1 MTFDPS
7 HYINDSIRAVRPSGI
22 RKFFDLCAGSKDI
35 ISLGV
40 GEPDFV
46 SPWTIREACV
56 YSLER
61 GYTMYTSNYGLPE
74 LRHEI
79 VKYLEDRFGLSYNEA
94 TDIIV
99 TVGASE
105 AIDMALRALISPGD
119 EVLIPEPC
127 YVSYQACTL
136 MSHGVP
142 VPIVT
147 TEENGFRLT
156 PADIEAKITPKSKV
170 LILSFPNNP
179 TGAAMSRKELTALAE
194 VAKKHDLIVIS
205 DEIYCELTYEKEPV
219 SMASIPGMK
228 DRTIVVS
235 GLSKSFAMT
244 GWRVG
249 YIACHPDFIAE
260 MVKIHQYTIL
270 CAPIMGQKA
279 AVEAFRNGRKE
290 IEKMRAEY
298 DHRRRYIVDR
308 VKKIGIDMVTP
319 EGAFYVFPS
328 VKKFGLCSDEF
339 ATRLLR
345 EQKVAVVPGTAFG
358 ESGEGFVRCSYATSM
373 KNIVEAFD
381 RIEIFVN
388 QLRKH

>member
-1 MTFDPS
+1 MTFDPQK
-7 HYINDSIRAVRPSGI
+7 YIDDGIKAVQPSGI

-56 YSLER
+56 YSLEQ

-74 LRHEI
+74 LRYEI
-79 VKYLEDRFGLSYNEA
+79 VKYLDERFGVQYNKN

-105 AIDMALRALISPGD
+105 AIDMALRTLLSPGD

-127 YVSYQACTL
+127 YVSYQACTM
-136 MSHGVP
+136 MSHGIPVGVP
-142 VPIVT
+142 T

-156 PADIEAKITPKSKV
+156 PEDIEKKITPKSKV

-179 TGAAMSRKELTALAE
+179 TGAVMSRSEMEALAE

-205 DEIYCELTYEKEPV
+205 DEIYCELSYEQEPV

-235 GLSKSFAMT
+235 GLSKAFAMT
-244 GWRVG
+244 GWRIG
-249 YIACHPDFIAE
+249 YIACHKDFIAQ

-279 AVEAFRNGRKE
+279 AIEAFRNGRKE
-290 IEKMRAEY
+290 IDKMRTEY
-298 DHRRRYIVDR
+298 NQRRRYIVER
-308 VKKIGIDMVTP
+308 TRKMGIDMVVP
-319 EGAFYVFPS
+319 QGAFYAFPS
-328 VKKFGLCSDEF
+328 VKKFGMDSDTF
-339 ATRLLR
+339 ATRLLQ
-345 EQKVAVVPGTAFG
+345 EKHVAVVPGTAFG
-358 ESGEGFVRCSYATSM
+358 SCGEGFIRCSYATSM
-373 KNIVEAFD
+373 EHIIEAFN
-381 RIEIFVN
+381 RIESFLGN
-388 QLRKH
+388 L

>member
-1 MTFDPS
+1 MSFDPQL
-7 HYINDSIRAVRPSGI
+7 YINDSIRQVKPSGI

-40 GEPDFV
+40 GEPDFI

-74 LRHEI
+74 LRYEI
-79 VKYLEDRFGLSYNEA
+79 VKYLAERFGLSYNEN
-94 TDIIV
+94 TDVIV

-105 AIDMALRALISPGD
+105 AIDMALRTLIDPGD

-156 PADIEAKITPKSKV
+156 PEDIEKKITPKSKV

-179 TGAAMSRKELTALAE
+179 TGAVMNREDLTALAE
-194 VAKKHDLIVIS
+194 VAMKHDLIVIS
-205 DEIYCELTYEKEPV
+205 DEIYCELTYDGEPV
-219 SMASIPGMK
+219 SIASIPGMK
-228 DRTIVVS
+228 DRTILVS
-235 GLSKSFAMT
+235 GLSKAFAMT
-244 GWRVG
+244 GWRIG
-249 YIACHPDFIAE
+249 YVACHPDFIAE

-279 AVEAFRNGRKE
+279 AIEAFQSGRTE
-290 IEKMRAEY
+290 IEKMRTEY
-298 DHRRRYIVDR
+298 DRRRRYIVER
-308 VKKIGIDMVTP
+308 VKEIGIDMVTP
-319 EGAFYVFPS
+319 EGAFYAFPS
-328 VKKFGLCSDEF
+328 VKKFGLSSDDF
-339 ATRLLR
+339 ATRLLT
-345 EQKVAVVPGTAFG
+345 EKKVAIVPGTAFG
-358 ESGEGFVRCSYATSM
+358 NSGEGFVRCSYATSM
-373 KNIVEAFD
+373 KQIVKAFD
-381 RIEIFVN
+381 RIESFVD
-388 QLRKH
+388 QLR

>member
-1 MTFDPS
+1 MTFDAYN
-7 HYINDSIRAVRPSGI
+7 YINDSIRQVKPSGI

-56 YSLER
+56 YSLEK
-61 GYTMYTSNYGLPE
+61 GYTMYTSNYGMPE
-74 LRHEI
+74 LRYEI
-79 VKYLEDRFGLSYNEA
+79 VKYLDERFGLSYDEN
-94 TDIIV
+94 TDVIV

-105 AIDMALRALISPGD
+105 AIDMALRALLDPGD

-142 VPIVT
+142 VPVVT
-147 TEENGFRLT
+147 KAENDFRLT
-156 PADIEAKITPKSKV
+156 PADIEKCITPKSKV

-179 TGAAMSRKELTALAE
+179 TGAVMDREEMAALAE
-194 VAKKHDLIVIS
+194 VAKKHDLIVVS
-205 DEIYCELTYEKEPV
+205 DEIYCELTYGKEPV
-219 SMASIPGMK
+219 SMASLPGMK

-235 GLSKSFAMT
+235 GLSKAFAMT

-249 YIACHPDFIAE
+249 YIACHKDLIAE

-270 CAPIMGQKA
+270 CAPIMGQMA

-290 IEKMRAEY
+290 IDKMRTEY

-308 VKKIGIDMVTP
+308 TQKIGIDMVTP
-319 EGAFYVFPS
+319 EGAFYAFPS
-328 VKKFGLCSDEF
+328 VEKFGLSSDDF
-339 ATRLLR
+339 ATKLLTDHR
-345 EQKVAVVPGTAFG
+345 VAVVPGNAFG
-358 ESGEGFVRCSYATSM
+358 DSGEGFVRCSYATSM
-373 KNIVEAFD
+373 KQIVEAFD
-381 RIEIFVN
+381 RIDAFV
-388 QLRKH
+388 QSL

>member
-1 MTFDPS
+1 MIFEPGK
-7 HYINDSIRAVRPSGI
+7 YINDNIKSIKPSGI

-56 YSLER
+56 YSLEQ

-74 LRHEI
+74 LRYEI
-79 VKYLEDRFGLSYNEA
+79 VKYLYERFGLSYDEK
-94 TDIIV
+94 TDVIV

-105 AIDMALRALISPGD
+105 AIDMALRTLLSPGD

-127 YVSYQACTL
+127 YVSYQSCTL

-142 VPIVT
+142 VAIPT

-156 PADIEAKITPKSKV
+156 PQDIEARITPKSKV

-179 TGAAMSRKELTALAE
+179 TGAVMSREEMVALAQ
-194 VAKKHDLIVIS
+194 VAIDHDLIVIS
-205 DEIYCELTYEKEPV
+205 DEIYCELSYEQEPV

-228 DRTIVVS
+228 DRTILVS
-235 GLSKSFAMT
+235 GTSKAFAMT

-249 YIACHPDFIAE
+249 YIACHKDFIEE

-279 AVEAFRNGRKE
+279 AIEAFRNGIKE
-290 IEKMRAEY
+290 IDKMRNEY
-298 DHRRRYIVDR
+298 DRRRRYIVKR
-308 VKKIGIDMVTP
+308 TEEMGMDMVTP
-319 EGAFYVFPS
+319 QGAFYAFPS
-328 VKKFGLCSDEF
+328 VKKYGMSSDEF
-339 ATRLLR
+339 ATGLLR
-345 EQKVAVVPGTAFG
+345 EKHVAVVPGTAFG
-358 ESGEGFVRCSYATSM
+358 DCGEGFIRCSSATSM
-373 KNIVEAFD
+373 PHIIEAFH
-381 RIEIFVN
+381 RIEDDISH
-388 QLRKH
+388 LK

>member
-1 MTFDPS
+1 MTFEPGK
-7 HYINDSIRAVRPSGI
+7 YINDSIKAVQPSGI

-56 YSLER
+56 YSLEK

-79 VKYLEDRFGLSYNEA
+79 VKYMDERFGVRYDET
-94 TDIIV
+94 TDVIV

-105 AIDMALRALISPGD
+105 AIDMALRTVLSPGD

-142 VPIVT
+142 VSVPT
-147 TEENGFRLT
+147 SEENEFRLT
-156 PADIEAKITPKSKV
+156 SEDIEKHITPRSKV

-179 TGAAMSRKELTALAE
+179 TGAAMDYDELTALAE
-194 VAKKHDLIVIS
+194 VAQKHDLIVIS
-205 DEIYCELTYEKEPV
+205 DEIYCELSYEKEPV
-219 SMASIPGMK
+219 SVAAIPGMK

-235 GLSKSFAMT
+235 GLSKAFAMT
-244 GWRVG
+244 GWRIG
-249 YIACHPDFIAE
+249 YICCHKDFIE
-260 MVKIHQYTIL
+260 QMIKIHQYTIL

-279 AVEAFRNGRKE
+279 AIEAFRNGRKE
-290 IEKMRAEY
+290 IDKMRAEY
-298 DHRRRYIVDR
+298 DHRRRYIVER
-308 VKKIGIDMVTP
+308 MKNIGIDMVTP
-319 EGAFYVFPS
+319 QGAFYVFPS
-328 VKKFGLCSDEF
+328 IKKFGMTSDEF
-339 ATRLLR
+339 ATRLLQ
-345 EQKVAVVPGTAFG
+345 EKNVAVVPGTAFG
-358 ESGEGFVRCSYATSM
+358 ECGEGFIRCSYATSM
-373 KNIVEAFD
+373 KHIVEAFN
-381 RIEIFVN
+381 RIEDFVN
-388 QLRKH
+388 NLK

>member
-1 MTFDPS
+1 MTFEPGK
-7 HYINDSIRAVRPSGI
+7 YINDSIKAVQPSGI

-56 YSLER
+56 YSLEK

-79 VKYLEDRFGLSYNEA
+79 VKYMDERFGVRYNET
-94 TDIIV
+94 TDVIV

-105 AIDMALRALISPGD
+105 AIDMALRTVLSPGE

-136 MSHGVP
+136 MSHGIPVSVP
-142 VPIVT
+142 T
-147 TEENGFRLT
+147 SEENEFRLT
-156 PADIEAKITPKSKV
+156 PEDIEKHITPKSKV

-179 TGAAMSRKELTALAE
+179 TGAAMDYDELTALAE

-205 DEIYCELTYEKEPV
+205 DEIYCELSYEKEPV
-219 SMASIPGMK
+219 SVAAIPGMK

-235 GLSKSFAMT
+235 GLSKAFAMT
-244 GWRVG
+244 GWRIG
-249 YIACHPDFIAE
+249 YICCHKDFIE
-260 MVKIHQYTIL
+260 QMIKIHQYTIL

-279 AVEAFRNGRKE
+279 AIEAFKNGRKE
-290 IEKMRAEY
+290 IDKMRAEY
-298 DHRRRYIVDR
+298 DHRRRYIVER
-308 VKKIGIDMVTP
+308 MKNIGIDMVTP
-319 EGAFYVFPS
+319 QGAFYVFPS
-328 VKKFGLCSDEF
+328 IKKFGMTSDEF
-339 ATRLLR
+339 ATRLLQ
-345 EQKVAVVPGTAFG
+345 EKNVAVVPGTAFG
-358 ESGEGFVRCSYATSM
+358 ECGEGFVRCSYATSM
-373 KNIVEAFD
+373 KHIVEAFN
-381 RIEIFVN
+381 RIEDFVN
-388 QLRKH
+388 SLK

>member
-1 MTFDPS
+1 MTFEPGK
-7 HYINDSIRAVRPSGI
+7 YINDSIKAIQPSGI

-56 YSLER
+56 YSLEK

-79 VKYLEDRFGLSYNEA
+79 VKYMDERFGVRYNET
-94 TDIIV
+94 TDVIV

-105 AIDMALRALISPGD
+105 AIDMALRTVLSPGE

-136 MSHGVP
+136 MSHGIPVSVP
-142 VPIVT
+142 T
-147 TEENGFRLT
+147 SEENEFRLT
-156 PADIEAKITPKSKV
+156 PEDIEKHITPKSKV

-179 TGAAMSRKELTALAE
+179 TGAAMDYDELTALAE

-205 DEIYCELTYEKEPV
+205 DEIYCELSYEKEPV
-219 SMASIPGMK
+219 SVAAIPGMK

-235 GLSKSFAMT
+235 GLSKAFAMT
-244 GWRVG
+244 GWRIG
-249 YIACHPDFIAE
+249 YICCHKDFIE
-260 MVKIHQYTIL
+260 QMIKIHQYTIL

-279 AVEAFRNGRKE
+279 AIEAFKNGRKE
-290 IEKMRAEY
+290 IDKMRAEY
-298 DHRRRYIVDR
+298 DHRRRYIVER
-308 VKKIGIDMVTP
+308 MKNIGIDMVTP
-319 EGAFYVFPS
+319 QGAFYVFPS
-328 VKKFGLCSDEF
+328 IKKFGMSSDEF
-339 ATRLLR
+339 ATRLLK
-345 EQKVAVVPGTAFG
+345 EKNVAVVPGTAFG
-358 ESGEGFVRCSYATSM
+358 ECGEGFIRCSYATSM
-373 KNIVEAFD
+373 KQIVEAFN
-381 RIEIFVN
+381 RIEDFVN
-388 QLRKH
+388 NLK

>member
-1 MTFDPS
+1 MTFDPAK
-7 HYINDSIRAVRPSGI
+7 YINENIKSVQPSGI

-56 YSLER
+56 YSLEK

-74 LRHEI
+74 LRYEI
-79 VKYLEDRFGLSYNEA
+79 VKYMYERFGVQYNET
-94 TDIIV
+94 TDVIV

-105 AIDMALRALISPGD
+105 AIDMALRTLITPGD

-142 VPIVT
+142 VGIPT
-147 TEENGFRLT
+147 SEENGFRLT
-156 PADIEAKITPKSKV
+156 PEDIEKHITPKSKV

-179 TGAAMSRKELTALAE
+179 TGAAMDRDEMTALAE
-194 VAKKHDLIVIS
+194 VAIKHDLIVIS
-205 DEIYCELTYEKEPV
+205 DEIYCELSYEKEPV

-235 GLSKSFAMT
+235 GLSKAFAMT
-244 GWRVG
+244 GWRIG
-249 YIACHPDFIAE
+249 FLCCHKDFIDQ
-260 MVKIHQYTIL
+260 MIKIHQYTIL

-279 AVEAFRNGRKE
+279 AIEAFQNGRKE
-290 IEKMRAEY
+290 IDKMRMEY
-298 DHRRRYIVDR
+298 DHRRRFIVER
-308 VKKIGIDMVTP
+308 TKEIGIDMVTP
-319 EGAFYVFPS
+319 QGAFYVFPS
-328 VKKFGLCSDEF
+328 IKKFGMTSDEF
-339 ATRLLR
+339 ATKLLQ
-345 EQKVAVVPGTAFG
+345 EKKVAAVPGTAFG
-358 ESGEGFVRCSYATSM
+358 ECGEGFLRCSYATSM
-373 KNIVEAFD
+373 KNIVEAFK
-381 RIEIFVN
+381 RIEDFVN
-388 QLRKH
+388 GLK

>member
-1 MTFDPS
+1 MTFDPQK
-7 HYINDSIRAVRPSGI
+7 YIDDGIKAVQPSGI

-56 YSLER
+56 YSLEQ

-74 LRHEI
+74 LRYEI
-79 VKYLEDRFGLSYNEA
+79 VKYLDERFGVQYNEN

-105 AIDMALRALISPGD
+105 AIDMALRTLLSPGD

-127 YVSYQACTL
+127 YVSYQACTM
-136 MSHGVP
+136 MSHGIPVGVP
-142 VPIVT
+142 T

-156 PADIEAKITPKSKV
+156 PEDIEKKITPKSKV

-179 TGAAMSRKELTALAE
+179 TGAVMSRSEMEALAE

-205 DEIYCELTYEKEPV
+205 DEIYCELSYEQEPV

-235 GLSKSFAMT
+235 GLSKAFAMT
-244 GWRVG
+244 GWRIG
-249 YIACHPDFIAE
+249 YIACHKDFIAQ

-279 AVEAFRNGRKE
+279 AIEAFRNGRKE
-290 IEKMRAEY
+290 IDKMRTEY
-298 DHRRRYIVDR
+298 NQRRRYIVER
-308 VKKIGIDMVTP
+308 TRKMGIDMVVP
-319 EGAFYVFPS
+319 QGAFYAFPS
-328 VKKFGLCSDEF
+328 VKKFGMDSDTF
-339 ATRLLR
+339 ATRLLQ
-345 EQKVAVVPGTAFG
+345 EKHVAVVPGTAFG
-358 ESGEGFVRCSYATSM
+358 SCGEGFIRCSYATSM
-373 KNIVEAFD
+373 EHIIEAFN
-381 RIEIFVN
+381 RIESFLGN
-388 QLRKH
+388 L

>member
-1 MTFDPS
+1 MIFEPGK
-7 HYINDSIRAVRPSGI
+7 YINDNIKSVKPSGI
-22 RKFFDLCAGSKDI
+22 RKFFDLCAGSKDV

-56 YSLER
+56 YSLEQ

-74 LRHEI
+74 LRYEI
-79 VKYLEDRFGLSYNEA
+79 VKYLYERFGLSYDEK
-94 TDIIV
+94 TDVIV

-105 AIDMALRALISPGD
+105 AIDMALRTLLSPGD

-127 YVSYQACTL
+127 YVSYQSCTL

-142 VPIVT
+142 VAIPT

-156 PADIEAKITPKSKV
+156 PQDIEARITPKSKV

-179 TGAAMSRKELTALAE
+179 TGAVMSREEMAALAQ
-194 VAKKHDLIVIS
+194 VAIDHDLIVIS
-205 DEIYCELTYEKEPV
+205 DEIYCELSYEQEPV

-228 DRTIVVS
+228 DRTILVS
-235 GLSKSFAMT
+235 GMSKAFAMT

-249 YIACHPDFIAE
+249 YIACHKDFIEE

-279 AVEAFRNGRKE
+279 AIEAFRNGIKE
-290 IEKMRAEY
+290 IDKMRNEY
-298 DHRRRYIVDR
+298 DRRRRYIVKR
-308 VKKIGIDMVTP
+308 TEEMRMDMVTP
-319 EGAFYVFPS
+319 QGAFYAFPS
-328 VKKFGLCSDEF
+328 VKKYGMSSDDF
-339 ATRLLR
+339 ATGLLR
-345 EQKVAVVPGTAFG
+345 EKHVAVVPGTAFG
-358 ESGEGFVRCSYATSM
+358 DCGEGFIRCSYATSM
-373 KNIVEAFD
+373 PHIIEAFH
-381 RIEIFVN
+381 RIEDYISH
-388 QLRKH
+388 LK

>member
-1 MTFDPS
+1 MIFNPEK
-7 HYINDSIRAVRPSGI
+7 YINENIKSVKPSGI

-56 YSLER
+56 YSLEQ

-74 LRHEI
+74 LRYEI
-79 VKYLEDRFGLSYNEA
+79 VKYLYERFGLSYDEK
-94 TDIIV
+94 TDVIV

-105 AIDMALRALISPGD
+105 AIDMALRTLLSPGD

-127 YVSYQACTL
+127 YVSYQSCTL

-142 VPIVT
+142 VAIPT
-147 TEENGFRLT
+147 TEKNGFRLT
-156 PADIEAKITPKSKV
+156 PQDIEAKITPKSKV

-179 TGAAMSRKELTALAE
+179 TGAVVSREEMMALAQ
-194 VAKKHDLIVIS
+194 VAIEHDLIVIS
-205 DEIYCELTYEKEPV
+205 DEIYCELSYEQEPV

-228 DRTIVVS
+228 DRTILVS
-235 GLSKSFAMT
+235 GMSKAFAMT

-249 YIACHPDFIAE
+249 YIACHKDFIEE

-279 AVEAFRNGRKE
+279 AIEAFRNGIKE
-290 IEKMRAEY
+290 IDKMRNEY
-298 DHRRRYIVDR
+298 DRRRRYIVKR
-308 VKKIGIDMVTP
+308 TEEMGMDMVTP
-319 EGAFYVFPS
+319 QGAFYAFPS
-328 VKKFGLCSDEF
+328 VKKYGMSSDDF
-339 ATRLLR
+339 ATGLLR
-345 EQKVAVVPGTAFG
+345 EKHVAVVPGTAFG
-358 ESGEGFVRCSYATSM
+358 DCGEGFIRCSYATSM
-373 KNIVEAFD
+373 HQIMEAFN
-381 RIEIFVN
+381 RIEDYIN
-388 QLRKH
+388 HLE

>member
-1 MTFDPS
+1 MTFEPGK
-7 HYINDSIRAVRPSGI
+7 YINDSIKAVQPSGI

-56 YSLER
+56 YSLEK

-79 VKYLEDRFGLSYNEA
+79 VKYMDERFGVRYNET
-94 TDIIV
+94 TDVIV

-105 AIDMALRALISPGD
+105 AIDMALRTVLSPGE

-136 MSHGVP
+136 MSHGIPVSVP
-142 VPIVT
+142 T
-147 TEENGFRLT
+147 SEENEFRLT
-156 PADIEAKITPKSKV
+156 PEDIEKHITPKSKV

-179 TGAAMSRKELTALAE
+179 TGAAMDYDELTALAE

-205 DEIYCELTYEKEPV
+205 DEIYCELSYEKGPV
-219 SMASIPGMK
+219 SVAAIPGMK

-235 GLSKSFAMT
+235 GLSKAFAMT
-244 GWRVG
+244 GWRIG
-249 YIACHPDFIAE
+249 YICCHKDFIE
-260 MVKIHQYTIL
+260 QMIKIHQYTIL

-279 AVEAFRNGRKE
+279 AIEAFKNGRKE
-290 IEKMRAEY
+290 IDKMRAEY
-298 DHRRRYIVDR
+298 DHRRRYIVER
-308 VKKIGIDMVTP
+308 MKNIGIDMVTP
-319 EGAFYVFPS
+319 QGAFYVFPS
-328 VKKFGLCSDEF
+328 IKKFGMSSDEF
-339 ATRLLR
+339 ATRLLK
-345 EQKVAVVPGTAFG
+345 EKNVAVVPGTAFG
-358 ESGEGFVRCSYATSM
+358 ECGEGFIRCSYATSM
-373 KNIVEAFD
+373 KQIVEAFN
-381 RIEIFVN
+381 RIEDFVN
-388 QLRKH
+388 NLK

>member
-1 MTFDPS
+1 MTFEPGK
-7 HYINDSIRAVRPSGI
+7 YINDSIKAVQPSGI

-56 YSLER
+56 YSLEK

-79 VKYLEDRFGLSYNEA
+79 VKYMDERFGVRYNET
-94 TDIIV
+94 TDVIV

-105 AIDMALRALISPGD
+105 AIDMALRTVLSPGE

-136 MSHGVP
+136 MSHGIPVSVP
-142 VPIVT
+142 T
-147 TEENGFRLT
+147 SEENEFRLT
-156 PADIEAKITPKSKV
+156 PEDIEKHITPKSKV

-179 TGAAMSRKELTALAE
+179 TGAAMDYDELTALAE

-205 DEIYCELTYEKEPV
+205 DEIYCELSYEKGPV
-219 SMASIPGMK
+219 SVAAIPGMK

-235 GLSKSFAMT
+235 GLSKAFAMT
-244 GWRVG
+244 GWRIG
-249 YIACHPDFIAE
+249 YICCHKDFIE
-260 MVKIHQYTIL
+260 QMIKIHQYTIL

-279 AVEAFRNGRKE
+279 AIEAFKNGRKE
-290 IEKMRAEY
+290 IDKMRAEY
-298 DHRRRYIVDR
+298 DHRRRYIVER
-308 VKKIGIDMVTP
+308 MKNIGIDMVTP
-319 EGAFYVFPS
+319 QGAFYVFPS
-328 VKKFGLCSDEF
+328 IKKFGMTSDEF
-339 ATRLLR
+339 ATRLLQ
-345 EQKVAVVPGTAFG
+345 EKNVAVVPGTAFG
-358 ESGEGFVRCSYATSM
+358 ECGEGFVRCSYATSM
-373 KNIVEAFD
+373 KHIVEAFN
-381 RIEIFVN
+381 RIEDFVN
-388 QLRKH
+388 SLK

>member
-1 MTFDPS
+1 MSFDPQL
-7 HYINDSIRAVRPSGI
+7 YINDSIRQVKPSGI

-40 GEPDFV
+40 GEPDFI

-74 LRHEI
+74 LRYEI
-79 VKYLEDRFGLSYNEA
+79 VKYLDERFGLSYDEN
-94 TDIIV
+94 TDVIV

-105 AIDMALRALISPGD
+105 AIDMALRTLIDPGD

-147 TEENGFRLT
+147 SEENGFRLT
-156 PADIEAKITPKSKV
+156 PEDIEKKITPKSKV

-179 TGAAMSRKELTALAE
+179 TGAVMNREDLTALAE
-194 VAKKHDLIVIS
+194 VAIKHDLIVIS
-205 DEIYCELTYEKEPV
+205 DEIYCELTYDGEPV
-219 SMASIPGMK
+219 SIASIPGMK
-228 DRTIVVS
+228 DRTILVS
-235 GLSKSFAMT
+235 GLSKAFAMT
-244 GWRVG
+244 GWRIG
-249 YIACHPDFIAE
+249 YVACHPDFIAE

-279 AVEAFRNGRKE
+279 AIEAFQSGRTE
-290 IEKMRAEY
+290 IEKMRTEY
-298 DHRRRYIVDR
+298 DRRRRYIVER
-308 VKKIGIDMVTP
+308 VKEIGIDMVTP
-319 EGAFYVFPS
+319 EGAFYAFPS
-328 VKKFGLCSDEF
+328 VKKFGLSSDDF
-339 ATRLLR
+339 ATRLLT
-345 EQKVAVVPGTAFG
+345 EKKVAIVPGTAFG
-358 ESGEGFVRCSYATSM
+358 NSGEGFVRCSYATSM
-373 KNIVEAFD
+373 KQIVKAFD
-381 RIEIFVN
+381 RIESFVD
-388 QLRKH
+388 QLR

>member
-1 MTFDPS
+1 MTFEPGK
-7 HYINDSIRAVRPSGI
+7 YINDSIKSVQPSGI

-56 YSLER
+56 YSLEK

-79 VKYLEDRFGLSYNEA
+79 VKYMDERFGVRYDEN
-94 TDIIV
+94 TDVIV

-105 AIDMALRALISPGD
+105 AIDMALRTVLSPGD

-142 VPIVT
+142 VAVPT
-147 TEENGFRLT
+147 SEENDFRLT
-156 PADIEAKITPKSKV
+156 PEDIEKHITPKSKV

-179 TGAAMSRKELTALAE
+179 TGAAMDREELTALAE
-194 VAKKHDLIVIS
+194 VARKHDLIVIS
-205 DEIYCELTYEKEPV
+205 DEIYCELSYEKEPV
-219 SMASIPGMK
+219 SVAAIPGMK

-235 GLSKSFAMT
+235 GLSKAFAMT
-244 GWRVG
+244 GWRIG
-249 YIACHPDFIAE
+249 YICCHKEFIE
-260 MVKIHQYTIL
+260 QMIKIHQYTIL

-279 AVEAFRNGRKE
+279 AIEAFRNGRKE
-290 IEKMRAEY
+290 IDKMRAEY
-298 DHRRRYIVDR
+298 DHRRRYIVER
-308 VKKIGIDMVTP
+308 MKNIGIDMVTP
-319 EGAFYVFPS
+319 QGAFYVFPS
-328 VKKFGLCSDEF
+328 IKKFGMTSDEF
-339 ATRLLR
+339 ATRLLQ
-345 EQKVAVVPGTAFG
+345 EKNVAVVPGTAFG
-358 ESGEGFVRCSYATSM
+358 ECGEGFVRCSYATSM
-373 KNIVEAFD
+373 KHIVEAFN
-381 RIEIFVN
+381 RIEDFVN
-388 QLRKH
+388 SLK

>member
-1 MTFDPS
+1 MTFEPGK
-7 HYINDSIRAVRPSGI
+7 YINDSIKAVQPSGI

-56 YSLER
+56 YSLEK

-79 VKYLEDRFGLSYNEA
+79 VKYMDERFGVRYNET
-94 TDIIV
+94 TDVIV

-105 AIDMALRALISPGD
+105 AIDMALRTVLSPGE

-136 MSHGVP
+136 MSHGIPVSVP
-142 VPIVT
+142 T
-147 TEENGFRLT
+147 SEENEFRLT
-156 PADIEAKITPKSKV
+156 PEDIEKHITPKSKV

-179 TGAAMSRKELTALAE
+179 TGAAMDYDELTALAE

-205 DEIYCELTYEKEPV
+205 DEIYCELSYEKEPV
-219 SMASIPGMK
+219 SVAAIPGMK

-235 GLSKSFAMT
+235 GLSKAFAMT
-244 GWRVG
+244 GWRIG
-249 YIACHPDFIAE
+249 YICCHKDFIE
-260 MVKIHQYTIL
+260 QMIKIHQYTIL

-279 AVEAFRNGRKE
+279 AIEAFKNGRKE
-290 IEKMRAEY
+290 IDKMRAEY
-298 DHRRRYIVDR
+298 DHRRRYIVER
-308 VKKIGIDMVTP
+308 MKNIGIYMVTP
-319 EGAFYVFPS
+319 QGAFYVFPS
-328 VKKFGLCSDEF
+328 IKKFGMSSDEF
-339 ATRLLR
+339 ATRLLK
-345 EQKVAVVPGTAFG
+345 EKNVAVVPGTAFG
-358 ESGEGFVRCSYATSM
+358 ECGEGFIRCSYATSM
-373 KNIVEAFD
+373 KQIVEAFN
-381 RIEIFVN
+381 RIEDFVN
-388 QLRKH
+388 NLK